1 MNLPCLVWADLRT
14 NRAAP
19 SPVGELEAQF
29 QIWRVVERAAIPEN
43 IDQATPLLSCF
54 EYDYPDIPSLQALRS
69 TKQAYPS
76 LPILMLTLQHSE
88 ALAVWAFRTRVWDF
102 LVKPVT
108 PEELCTRITTL
119 LTVLPLQQQS
129 PRQIAMPAP
138 YIPLESRVS
147 APGHSSGAAQLAL
160 NYMERHYS
168 EPMRL
173 QDVAGSCQM
182 GIYEFSRTFKRAF
195 GLTFRDYLCQYRLER
210 ALDLLINPRVSVTE
224 VACAVG
230 LPNVSH
236 FTRTFR
242 RHLGVTPSQFRC
254 GAGSQQ
260 MHKPLQEMHNRPPD
274 RPIE

>member
-14 NRAAP
+14 NKAAP
-19 SPVGELEAQF
+19 SPVGELDAQF
-29 QIWRVVERAAIPEN
+29 QIWRVVERAAIAQS
-43 IDQATPLLSCF
+43 IDQAAPLLSCF
-54 EYDYPDIPSLQALRS
+54 EYDYPDVPSLQALRA

-108 PEELCTRITTL
+108 PEELCSRITTL
-119 LTVLPLQQQS
+119 LGVLPLQQA
-129 PRQIAMPAP
+129 PREIAMPAP

-147 APGHSSGAAQLAL
+147 APGHSFGVTQLAL

-195 GLTFRDYLCQYRLER
+195 GLTFRDYLCRYRLER
-210 ALDLLINPRVSVTE
+210 ALELLINPRVTVTE

-242 RHLGVTPSQFRC
+242 RHVGITPSQFRC
-254 GAGSQQ
+254 TTGPQQ
-260 MHKPLQEMHNRPPD
+260 MHNALQELHNGDPA